1 MEYQSIELRVVKLMV
16 GFEVNGKYIPQTHE
30 NPAEY
35 PDIIL
40 KEVTAKD
47 SEIDLL
53 PMLSEDQE
61 EYIINCL
68 YDFI

>member
-1 MEYQSIELRVVKLMV
+1 MEYQSIKLRGVDLIV

-53 PMLSEDQE
+53 PMLTEDQE
-61 EYIINCL
+61 DEIINIL
-68 YDFI
+68 YDL